1 MNTETNFFKN
11 LLSITSILIL
21 LLNFNLNVFSALPAA
36 CRDIEKNPNANP
48 ADIAACGSPDDI
60 KTKVSSGTS
69 LYDVIMTINNAL
81 LIIVTFFSIIGTI
94 VGVINLA
101 KSQSN
106 KTAYEEARGTITN
119 SILAFLIAVSIWI
132 IVKLIFNT
140 LGIGDLSP
148 TPI

>member
-1 MNTETNFFKN
+1 MKTGLKLFKI
-11 LLSITSILIL
+11 LSIILTIL
-21 LLNFNLNVFSALPAA
+21 LIIINFNIISKAALP
-36 CRDIEKNPNANP
+36 CTDIEKNPNASP
-48 ADIAACGSPDDI
+48 GDIASCASPDDI
-60 KTKVSSGTS
+60 KTKISSGTS

-148 TPI
+148 TPIP